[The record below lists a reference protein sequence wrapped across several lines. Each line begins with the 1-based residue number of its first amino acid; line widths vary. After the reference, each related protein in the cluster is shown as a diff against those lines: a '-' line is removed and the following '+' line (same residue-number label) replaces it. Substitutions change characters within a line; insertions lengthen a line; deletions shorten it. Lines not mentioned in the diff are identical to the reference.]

1 MEIGKPRRVHKVE
14 PLHEPVPRETP
25 VRPAEAPK
33 TPEKL
38 PAK

>member
-14 PLHEPVPRETP
+14 PLYEPVPREAP
-25 VRPAEAPK
+25 VRPVEPLK